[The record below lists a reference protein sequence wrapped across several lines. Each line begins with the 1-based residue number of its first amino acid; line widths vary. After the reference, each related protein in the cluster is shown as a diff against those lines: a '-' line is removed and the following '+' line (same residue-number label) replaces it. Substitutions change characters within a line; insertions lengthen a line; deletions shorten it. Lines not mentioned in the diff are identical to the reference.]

1 MQIVVKRELEQKA
14 DVLVLG
20 LFEEDNYRSG
30 EAEFKYILFQNMVP
44 ELDTAIANKSF
55 EHKFGSQ
62 YSTISD
68 SYHRVLILSLGKKS
82 EFTLDKIRRTMGK
95 AVKFTRS
102 CQLNSFTTDVTA
114 NPILLS
120 LFNSEEI
127 GRSVAEGLLLS
138 EYYFTK
144 YLGPE
149 KKEKKKELV
158 SVFLQHSKDTQKVSA
173 FEKGLDVGKVIAQAT
188 NYARDLV
195 NEPARIATPTYLEQE
210 AQKLVASH
218 NNKIKLKVLNQA
230 ELEHLG
236 LGAFVGVSKGSDEPP
251 KLLLL
256 EYRGDNTGANSGPWT
271 AIVGKG
277 ITFDSGGYN
286 LKMTNF
292 IEDMKDDMSG
302 GAAVMATIKA
312 MVELGVKKNI
322 VGVIPA
328 CENMIGGHAQH
339 PGDIVKAYN
348 GKTIEIRNTDAE
360 GRLILSDALSYT
372 EATYK
377 PEVIIDLATLTGACV
392 VALGYY
398 TAGLFGNDNELQ
410 EKLLQAGFESYDRV
424 WKMPFFEE
432 YQDAMEGDISD
443 LKNMS
448 VKGKGG
454 EAGSITAA
462 VFLSKFVEKAKWAH
476 IDMSNAYIIEEQDYL
491 CKYAT
496 GSGVRLL
503 SYYFMNQ

>member
-1 MQIVVKRELEQKA
+1 MKIVVKAELDQKA

-20 LFEEDNYRSG
+20 LFEEDNYHSL
-30 EAEFKYILFQNMVP
+30 AEFKSLIT
-44 ELDTAIANKSF
+44 ELDTAIVNKSF

-62 YSTISD
+62 YSTVSLP
-68 SYHRVLILSLGKKS
+68 YKKVLVLSLGKKT
-82 EFTLDKIRRTMGK
+82 EFTLDKLRRVMGK

-102 CQLNSFTTDVTA
+102 SQLESFTTNITS
-114 NPILLS
+114 NTNLMI

-127 GRSVAEGLLLS
+127 GRSAAEGLLLS

-144 YLGPE
+144 YLSKE

-158 SVFLQHSKDTQKVSA
+158 SVFLQQSENAPEISSFQ
-173 FEKGLDVGKVIAQAT
+173 KGLDVGRVIAKAT

-210 AQKLVASH
+210 AHKIALSH
-218 NNKIKLKVLNQA
+218 NNKIKLKVLNQV

-251 KLLLL
+251 KLLFL
-256 EYRGDNTGANSGPWT
+256 EYNGAGNDHWT

-302 GAAVMATIKA
+302 GAAVLATIKA
-312 MVELGVKKNI
+312 MAELGIKKNI

-339 PGDIVKAYN
+339 PGDIVTAFN

-398 TAGLFGNDNELQ
+398 TAGLFGNDSELQ

-462 VFLSKFVEKAKWAH
+462 VFLSKFIEKAKWAH
-476 IDMSNAYIIEEQDYL
+476 VDIAGTAYIIEEQDYL

-503 SYYFMNQ
+503 CYYFMNDN

>member
-1 MQIVVKRELEQKA
+1 MKIVVKAELDQKA

-20 LFEEDNYRSG
+20 LFEEDNYHSL
-30 EAEFKYILFQNMVP
+30 AEFKSLIT
-44 ELDTAIANKSF
+44 ELDTAIVNKSF

-62 YSTISD
+62 YSTVSLP
-68 SYHRVLILSLGKKS
+68 YKKVLVLSLGKKT
-82 EFTLDKIRRTMGK
+82 EFTLDKLRRVMGK

-102 CQLNSFTTDVTA
+102 SQLESFTTNITS
-114 NPILLS
+114 NTNLMI

-127 GRSVAEGLLLS
+127 GRSAAEGLLLS

-144 YLGPE
+144 YLSKE

-158 SVFLQHSKDTQKVSA
+158 SVFLQQSENAPEISSFQ
-173 FEKGLDVGKVIAQAT
+173 KGLDVGRVIAKAT

-210 AQKLVASH
+210 AHKIALSH
-218 NNKIKLKVLNQA
+218 NNKIKLKVLNQV

-251 KLLLL
+251 KLLFL
-256 EYRGDNTGANSGPWT
+256 EYNGAGNDHWT

-302 GAAVMATIKA
+302 GAAVLATIKA
-312 MVELGVKKNI
+312 MAELGIKKNI

-339 PGDIVKAYN
+339 PGDIVTAYN

-398 TAGLFGNDNELQ
+398 ASGLMSKDDKLISSLTLAGNKSG
-410 EKLLQAGFESYDRV
+410 DRV
-424 WKMPFFEE
+424 WSLPFYEE
-432 YQDAMEGDISD
+432 YHDAMDGTISD
-443 LKNMS
+443 LRNMS
-448 VKGKGG
+448 SKGKGY
-454 EAGSITAA
+454 EAGAINGA
-462 VFLSKFVEKAKWAH
+462 VFLSKFVDKARWAH
-476 IDMSNAYIIEEQDYL
+476 IDIAGPAFLLDDNDYYQ
-491 CKYAT
+491 KGAS
-496 GSGVRLL
+496 GAGVRLL
-503 SYYFMNQ
+503 MYWLLGQK